1 MNNDIETTI
10 RATWNEAAT
19 YEECSLW
26 IEIKRAVRRWLKR
39 KAK

>member
-1 MNNDIETTI
+1 MNDDIETTI

-19 YEECSLW
+19 YEERPLW
-26 IEIKRAVRRWLKR
+26 VEISRAVRRWLKR